1 MKLVREVD
9 LGNNRVIPFDF
20 LKKYIE
26 SRYSNKAEYAET
38 KKDILVYKEQEKE
51 YCEHIFYKI
60 NEIEHILVSLE
71 NFILGFAD
79 IEDESF
85 EIIKSTYGYYLANED
100 EKEELKN
107 IYNLIRSNIES
118 LEVADRLLYRK
129 SMLGILTM
137 KELYR
142 FVDDNLYEIA
152 NADFDT
158 LINLVANKLKESKNC
173 KLIPKLIDD
182 SHIYELLK
190 MWINGKS
197 YIQIW
202 DYSKS
207 VNLLIKWGKKSRKIS
222 LEDIIILC
230 DSDFG
235 FASLTIIQAIV
246 EILNTKDCSE
256 NIQEALNDIIYR
268 IRYGLPNKESVCV
281 YELGFADRI
290 ISQKIVNEIRGYD
303 CSTKKKTK
311 SAIKNNREKLREL
324 LANYPSYFMDRLEKL
339 R

>member
-1 MKLVREVD
+1 M
-9 LGNNRVIPFDF
+9 
-20 LKKYIE
+20 
-26 SRYSNKAEYAET
+26 
-38 KKDILVYKEQEKE
+38 
-51 YCEHIFYKI
+51 
-60 NEIEHILVSLE
+60 
-71 NFILGFAD
+71 
-79 IEDESF
+79 
-85 EIIKSTYGYYLANED
+85 ANED

-142 FVDDNLYEIA
+142 FVDENLYEIA

-222 LEDIIILC
+222 LEDIITLC

-311 SAIKNNREKLREL
+311 SAINNNREKLREL

>member
-1 MKLVREVD
+1 
-9 LGNNRVIPFDF
+9 
-20 LKKYIE
+20 
-26 SRYSNKAEYAET
+26 
-38 KKDILVYKEQEKE
+38 
-51 YCEHIFYKI
+51 
-60 NEIEHILVSLE
+60 
-71 NFILGFAD
+71 
-79 IEDESF
+79 
-85 EIIKSTYGYYLANED
+85 
-100 EKEELKN
+100 
-107 IYNLIRSNIES
+107 
-118 LEVADRLLYRK
+118 
-129 SMLGILTM
+129 
-137 KELYR
+137 
-142 FVDDNLYEIA
+142 
-152 NADFDT
+152 
-158 LINLVANKLKESKNC
+158 SKNC

-222 LEDIIILC
+222 LEDIITLC

-303 CSTKKKTK
+303 
-311 SAIKNNREKLREL
+311 
-324 LANYPSYFMDRLEKL
+324 
-339 R
+339 